1 MTESELENIKNKLSC
16 IEELCNGLTLGK
28 IMSNYKWL
36 LEENIKFENAVL
48 GEDENGIVWIS
59 GDWKY
64 GNWLGGIK
72 N

>member
-1 MTESELENIKNKLSC
+1 MTESELENIKNKSSC
-16 IEELCNGLTLGK
+16 IKELCNGLTLGK
-28 IMSNYKWL
+28 IMSNYNWL
-36 LEENIKFENAVL
+36 LKEDVDFQNAVL

-59 GDWKY
+59 GYWKY